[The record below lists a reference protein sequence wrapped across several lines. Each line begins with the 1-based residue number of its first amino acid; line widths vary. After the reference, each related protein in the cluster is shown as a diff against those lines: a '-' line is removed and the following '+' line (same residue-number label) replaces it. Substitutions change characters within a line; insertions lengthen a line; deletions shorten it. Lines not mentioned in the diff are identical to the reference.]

1 MIVFISDNGA
11 RFIQTVEGA
20 DNPNFP
26 LKGFKNTIYEG
37 GARVPGFV
45 HSPLLEKPRRRHQ
58 GLFHM
63 VDFLP
68 TLVNLA
74 GGVVPSSLDG
84 VDQWPSLSLAQPS
97 PRAVVVYNIDD
108 VFVPTLLA
116 GPVIY
121 QKFQIGLRSK
131 RYKLIWGQ
139 SSMLHRGY
147 RKPQY
152 SKAGVVTE
160 FQVELNPS
168 FSILLDVHNH
178 IHIPSKR
185 HHNRNIHPQSLQLYD
200 LVKDPGEVRN
210 TPLVST

>member
-97 PRAVVVYNIDD
+97 PRTVVVYNIDD

-121 QKFQIGLRSK
+121 QKFQIGLRGK
-131 RYKLIWGQ
+131 RYIDIVYSSHHRIFLDLLLIQYMTNSTNLQIVRRQCCQQVQVDLGSEQ
-139 SSMLHRGY
+139 HA
-147 RKPQY
+147 PQ
-152 SKAGVVTE
+152 G
-160 FQVELNPS
+160 L
-168 FSILLDVHNH
+168 
-178 IHIPSKR
+178 
-185 HHNRNIHPQSLQLYD
+185 
-200 LVKDPGEVRN
+200 
-210 TPLVST
+210 

>member
-20 DNPNFP
+20 DNPNYP

-45 HSPLLEKPRRRHQ
+45 HSPLLERAGRRHQ
-58 GLFHM
+58 GLIHM

-74 GGVVPSSLDG
+74 GGVLPPSLDG
-84 VDQWPSLSLAQPS
+84 KDQWSSLSQEKPS
-97 PRAVVVYNIDD
+97 PRSVVVYNIDD

-116 GPVIY
+116 GPVIF

-160 FQVELNPS
+160 FQVRLQ
-168 FSILLDVHNH
+168 FILLFCYQ
-178 IHIPSKR
+178 R
-185 HHNRNIHPQSLQLYD
+185 
-200 LVKDPGEVRN
+200 
-210 TPLVST
+210 

>member
-1 MIVFISDNGA
+1 MAISSNNFRYENSVIVFISDNGA
-11 RFIQTVEGA
+11 RFIQTAEGA
-20 DNPNFP
+20 DNPNYP

-45 HSPLLEKPRRRHQ
+45 HSPLLEQPRRRHQ

-74 GGVVPSSLDG
+74 GGVVPPSVDGEDQWSSLSKD
-84 VDQWPSLSLAQPS
+84 QPS
-97 PRAVVVYNIDD
+97 PRSVVVYNIDD

-160 FQVELNPS
+160 FQVRLNSS
-168 FSILLDVHNH
+168 FSFAI
-178 IHIPSKR
+178 
-185 HHNRNIHPQSLQLYD
+185 SLPCCRSIQIKKSSLIT
-200 LVKDPGEVRN
+200 N
-210 TPLVST
+210 

>member
-45 HSPLLEKPRRRHQ
+45 HSPLLEKPKRKHQ

-97 PRAVVVYNIDD
+97 PRTVVVYNIDD

-121 QKFQIGLRSK
+121 QKFQIGLRGK

-160 FQVELNPS
+160 FQVRLFLHIIQTNSPS
-168 FSILLDVHNH
+168 EPTTL
-178 IHIPSKR
+178 
-185 HHNRNIHPQSLQLYD
+185 
-200 LVKDPGEVRN
+200 
-210 TPLVST
+210 